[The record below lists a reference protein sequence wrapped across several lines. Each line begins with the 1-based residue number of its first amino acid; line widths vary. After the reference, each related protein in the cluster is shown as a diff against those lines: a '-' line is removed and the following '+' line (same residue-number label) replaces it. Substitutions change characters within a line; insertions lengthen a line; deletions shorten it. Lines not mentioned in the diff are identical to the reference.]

1 MMLYPSTVVAVVV
14 GVAAW
19 LYLVR
24 GGETP
29 DHGDV
34 IAVRG
39 QIAYRVLSVKTM
51 ALNGEVDD
59 DACEVHALATPDYVE
74 NSILRAKLRDAAAAS
89 PEHWQGAAKA
99 VLSVYGAKA
108 ENLVS
113 RLNDL
118 VVQVTAQPACIF
130 HSDGSSELDEKVQI
144 RLMDIAK
151 MWGIGPNRTRAVLE
165 DNNVILA
172 KPIVDWK

>member
-1 MMLYPSTVVAVVV
+1 MMVYPSTLLAVVV

-29 DHGDV
+29 DPGDV
-34 IAVRG
+34 AAVRG
-39 QIAYRVLSVKTM
+39 QIAYRVLSVKMM
-51 ALNGEVDD
+51 ALNGVVDD

-89 PEHWQGAAKA
+89 PEHWQSAART
-99 VLSVYGAKA
+99 VLAVYGAKA
-108 ENLVS
+108 EDLVS

-130 HSDGSSELDEKVQI
+130 HADGSSDLDERVQV
-144 RLMDIAK
+144 RLMEVAK

-165 DNNVILA
+165 DNNVVLA
-172 KPIVDWK
+172 QPLLAWR